1 MIVIKTNDGPRGF
14 RFQGNDLRID
24 SSTVVVVVALIS
36 YGYLKV
42 ESGFERVKSRR
53 RGKVATHTCLIAGV
67 LDLKSS
73 VSDLIN
79 IGYLELCRS
88 FKIDELMTTA
98 CHCYQNYVTRLV
110 ITLHAFGCEGVK
122 MAMEMGGRRRWTEE
136 GDGWDGMEHT

>member
-79 IGYLELCRS
+79 IGSDLSYSRS
-88 FKIDELMTTA
+88 PA
-98 CHCYQNYVTRLV
+98 S
-110 ITLHAFGCEGVK
+110 
-122 MAMEMGGRRRWTEE
+122 RRWETR
-136 GDGWDGMEHT
+136 MERDARARARSRTIVI